1 MKLFVKESF
10 IEILIL
16 LSAPPK
22 LLHSTTENPY
32 LTLRVGIDLPSF
44 RALCEVVPHP
54 AQNAAGSW
62 GGVCPAGFAF
72 GGAGILRVALVVV
85 QAAELAACV
94 GGLWQRKRQSG
105 HARCDVVV

>member
-10 IEILIL
+10 IEILIV

-32 LTLRVGIDLPSF
+32 LNLRVGIDLPSF

-54 AQNAAGSW
+54 AQNAAGSC
-62 GGVCPAGFAF
+62 GVGPAGFAF
-72 GGAGILRVALVVV
+72 GGAGILRVSLVVV

-94 GGLWQRKRQSG
+94 GGLRQRKRQSG
-105 HARCDVVV
+105 HAHCDVAV